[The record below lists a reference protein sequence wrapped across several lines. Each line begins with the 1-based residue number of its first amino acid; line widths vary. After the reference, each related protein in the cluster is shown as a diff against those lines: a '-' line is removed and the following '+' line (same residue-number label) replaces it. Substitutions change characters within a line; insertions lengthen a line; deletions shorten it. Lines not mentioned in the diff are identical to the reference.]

1 MTLLSA
7 LSKALQQLQIFCWCR
22 CFTAQIKLSME
33 VKWNALQH
41 TIIYSDV
48 KYFHVNLLII
58 ITFSCGIVLKVWQE
72 HRRYHTKQALAKMI
86 QKKNGSSLS
95 TWKKAVNTHSNK
107 HGVSDYTQLK
117 CNNNIKFCLRKN
129 NKKPQNERHIEWSF
143 TTWLH
148 VISFGVWF
156 PSLAYILYYAMR
168 TLIHDELHEACSA
181 VHCIAVQCTA
191 VQYLKI

>member
-129 NKKPQNERHIEWSF
+129 NKKPQNERHINDHLQPDSTWSLLGF
-143 TTWLH
+143 DFL
-148 VISFGVWF
+148 VW
-156 PSLAYILYYAMR
+156 PTSYIMPCAHWFMTNYMKR
-168 TLIHDELHEACSA
+168 
-181 VHCIAVQCTA
+181 AVQCIA
-191 VQYLKI
+191 LQCSALQCSI